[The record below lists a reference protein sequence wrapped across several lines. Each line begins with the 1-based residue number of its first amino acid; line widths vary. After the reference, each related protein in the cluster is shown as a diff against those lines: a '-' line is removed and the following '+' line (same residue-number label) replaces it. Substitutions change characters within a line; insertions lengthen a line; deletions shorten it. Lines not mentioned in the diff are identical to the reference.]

1 MQRTKKLEVVFRE
14 LPGPVEGAP
23 INSQRYVP
31 LHEIVYGIGEIT
43 TMKNNNASL
52 WVVGVKTVE
61 LGILIEIDN
70 IVGHIPSPQ
79 IYFPPLSIVVS
90 FQINNT
96 ICIDLGHHGEVDI
109 AHEYTKSKMRL
120 LSSPEG
126 LCTIFMPF
134 SIPILVGKSGNL
146 LVTKADSVLWENLN
160 ELEKP
165 VFDFRPHGDH
175 VLVKIVRDGGSLHD
189 LQQFGR
195 L

>member
-23 INSQRYVP
+23 INSQTYVP

-61 LGILIEIDN
+61 LGIVIEIDN

-96 ICIDLGHHGEVDI
+96 ICIVLGHHGEADV
-109 AHEYTKSKMRL
+109 AHEYTKSKKRL

-134 SIPILVGKSGNL
+134 FIPILVGKSGNL